1 MLTLQASRGDKADS
15 VCRQAADDGD
25 ERRVKRKRE

>member
-15 VCRQAADDGD
+15 VYRQVVDDGD